1 MSGVRRYAF
10 GIEYDGTGFSGWQKQ
25 QGSRTVQGEVER
37 AVGIVADEQVDV
49 VAAGRT
55 DAGVHATCQVVH
67 SDVRR
72 ERSPNGW
79 MRGCNSNLP
88 DDVAVIWAREVDAA
102 FHARYS
108 AVERR
113 YRYLVC
119 ERGPRP
125 VLARARAAWSYR
137 RLDET
142 RMQEAA
148 DRLLGEHDFSGF
160 RGSGCQASSPVRD
173 LRQLRITRLSR
184 EWIAFDV
191 AANAFLYHM
200 VRNLVGTL
208 LLVGQGDEA
217 VDWPAAVLARRD
229 RRRGGPTAPAQGLTL
244 TGVTYLDRFEVP
256 GAGGMSYDVYA
267 L

>member
-1 MSGVRRYAF
+1 M
-10 GIEYDGTGFSGWQKQ
+10 
-25 QGSRTVQGEVER
+25 QGEVER
-37 AVGIVADEQVDV
+37 AVGMVADEQVGV

-67 SDVRR
+67 ADVHC

-79 MRGCNSNLP
+79 LRGCNSNLP
-88 DDVAVIWAREVDAA
+88 DDVAVVWAREVDAA

-113 YRYLVC
+113 YLYLVC

-125 VLARARAAWSYR
+125 VLARSWTAWSYR
-137 RLDET
+137 ALDIA
-142 RMQEAA
+142 RMQDAA
-148 DRLLGEHDFSGF
+148 DRLLGEHDFSAF
-160 RGSGCQASSPVRD
+160 RGSGCQASSPVRN
-173 LRQLRITRLSR
+173 LRALRVTRVDRTL
-184 EWIAFDV
+184 IAFDV

-217 VDWPAAVLARRD
+217 VDWPARVLARRD
-229 RRRGGPTAPAQGLTL
+229 RRRAGPTAPPQGLTL
-244 TGVTYLDRFEVP
+244 TGVIYPDRFGLP
-256 GAGGMSYDVYA
+256 GPGEMSYYVHA